1 MLERTLA
8 IFFIATSL
16 TCAATRPPQQPKS
29 GPGGSAYTHADV
41 RESEHGEKSTQYWL
55 FEPQQP
61 QPKKAPLV
69 IFLHGYSAM
78 SPEPYRAW
86 IEHLV
91 RRGNIV
97 VYPRYQENLVTP
109 PAEYHDNVVQSLRD
123 ALEVLA
129 QKGHVAPDLKRLA
142 IVGHSAGGVG
152 AANFTARAVEEKLP
166 QPAAVMVVHPGQ
178 GPKDGIQIVPLDD
191 TSTIA
196 TTTHLLVVVGDTDAF
211 VGETSARRIWA
222 RTGKVKDRTFVTVQ
236 SDDHGFPTLRANH
249 LAPLAEGHMSTNA
262 LDWFGYWRLFDEQ
275 CAAAFSGKNYTPASG
290 MGAWSDGT
298 PVKPL
303 KIER

>member
-1 MLERTLA
+1 MLA
-8 IFFIATSL
+8 ILLLASSL
-16 TCAATRPPQQPKS
+16 ACAASRQPQQPKS
-29 GPGGSAYTHADV
+29 GPGGAEYPHADV
-41 RESEHGEKSTQYWL
+41 RETERGEKGAQYWM
-55 FEPQQP
+55 FEPQHP
-61 QPKKAPLV
+61 QPKNAPLV

-86 IEHLV
+86 IEHIV

-97 VYPRYQENLVTP
+97 IYPRYQENLVSP
-109 PAEYHDNVVQSLRD
+109 PAEYHDNTVKSLRD

-129 QKGHVAPDLKRLA
+129 QKSRVTPDLKRFA

-152 AANFTARAVEEKLP
+152 AANFAARAKEENLP
-166 QPAAVMVVHPGQ
+166 QPSAVMIVHPGQ

-191 TSTIA
+191 ASTIA
-196 TTTHLLVVVGDTDAF
+196 PVTHLLVVVGESDAF

-222 RTGKVKDRTFVTVQ
+222 RTGKMKDRTFVTIQ
-236 SDDHGFPTLRANH
+236 SDDHGLPALRANH
-249 LAPLAEGHMSTNA
+249 LAPLAADRLSTNA

-275 CAAAFSGKNYTPASG
+275 CAAAFAGKDYTPATG
-290 MGAWSDGT
+290 MGTWSDGT

-303 KIER
+303 KIEK

>member
-8 IFFIATSL
+8 ILFLATSL
-16 TCAATRPPQQPKS
+16 TCAATRQPQQPKS
-29 GPGGSAYTHADV
+29 GPGGAEYPNADV
-41 RESEHGEKSTQYWL
+41 RESEHGEYGAQYWL
-55 FEPQQP
+55 FEPQHP

-69 IFLHGYSAM
+69 IFLHGYSAI
-78 SPEPYRAW
+78 SPGPYRAW
-86 IEHLV
+86 IDHIV

-97 VYPRYQENLVTP
+97 IYPRYQENLVTP
-109 PAEYHDNVVQSLRD
+109 PAEYHDNIVKSLRD

-152 AANFTARAVEEKLP
+152 AANYAARAKEENLP
-166 QPAAVMVVHPGQ
+166 QPVAVMIVHPGQ
-178 GPKDGIQIVPLDD
+178 GPKDGIQILPLDD
-191 TSTIA
+191 ASTIA
-196 TTTHLLVVVGDTDAF
+196 PTTHLLVVVGESDAF

-222 RTGKVKDRTFVTVQ
+222 RTGKVKDRTFITVQ
-236 SDDHGFPTLRANH
+236 SDDHGFPVLRANH
-249 LAPLAEGHMSTNA
+249 LAPLAADRFSTNA

-275 CAAAFSGKNYTPASG
+275 CATAFSGKDYTPSTG